1 MEVIPREKLLVFT
14 YHRLLNFLKSG
25 AVVKFLLTF
34 CILFSFN
41 VYSAEYAAKITQI
54 NLYSSNWTHD
64 TWKGALIFKLQ
75 TMPSGV
81 SHFTVKRDDIALS
94 SFLSL
99 LLAAKKTDTTVNVV
113 YDAAVDAN
121 GFATTL
127 AIFEP

>member
-1 MEVIPREKLLVFT
+1 MKL
-14 YHRLLNFLKSG
+14 FLI
-25 AVVKFLLTF
+25 FF
-34 CILFSFN
+34 MLFSFN
-41 VYSAEYAAKITQI
+41 VYSAEHAAKVAQI

-64 TWKGALIFKLQ
+64 IWKGALIFKLH

-81 SHFTVKRDDIALS
+81 SHFTVKRDDISLS

-99 LLAAKKTDTTVNVV
+99 LLAAKKTDSTVNVV
-113 YDAAVDAN
+113 YDAAVDTN